1 MSLKIISDVQ
11 AFTVFKELEKDKVI
25 QNFYRL
31 LRKEDLESY
40 ATFVSSLYEQNTDNW
55 TRYLVS
61 KVLSLENC
69 LVSMA
74 CSQKSIPYSIREAA
88 SFELDILEEMS
99 WKLQQWNVSVP
110 AQMAGVAAL
119 EKPK

>member
-1 MSLKIISDVQ
+1 MTLKIISDVQ

-61 KVLSLENC
+61 KYYL
-69 LVSMA
+69 
-74 CSQKSIPYSIREAA
+74 
-88 SFELDILEEMS
+88 
-99 WKLQQWNVSVP
+99 
-110 AQMAGVAAL
+110 
-119 EKPK
+119 

>member
-40 ATFVSSLYEQNTDNW
+40 ATFVSRS
-55 TRYLVS
+55 
-61 KVLSLENC
+61 
-69 LVSMA
+69 
-74 CSQKSIPYSIREAA
+74 
-88 SFELDILEEMS
+88 EERRVGKEC
-99 WKLQQWNVSVP
+99 W
-110 AQMAGVAAL
+110 
-119 EKPK
+119 

>member
-74 CSQKSIPYSIREAA
+74 CSQKNIPYSICLTATTCFLTPPPHTA
-88 SFELDILEEMS
+88 
-99 WKLQQWNVSVP
+99 P
-110 AQMAGVAAL
+110 AGG
-119 EKPK
+119 